1 MAGRRNKKNR
11 ILAIWMILSMLF
23 ICAFSCT
30 NTAEIDNQKAS
41 SETQEAFFAA
51 PRAFSIQEATL
62 CRMGGKELLGS
73 KGEQQAFGRLKTG
86 RVQNDLF
93 LLNFFAV
100 MLLYELSAFAQSF
113 LVRSDATPRYSMI
126 SYIHRSHGK
135 NPRC

>member
-30 NTAEIDNQKAS
+30 NIAEIDNQKAS

-73 KGEQQAFGRLKTG
+73 RGEQAFSRLKVG

-93 LLNFFAV
+93 LLGFFAV

>member
-30 NTAEIDNQKAS
+30 NIAEIDNQKAS
-41 SETQEAFFAA
+41 SETQEAFFAT

-73 KGEQQAFGRLKTG
+73 RGEQAFSRLKVG

-93 LLNFFAV
+93 LLGFFAV

>member
-1 MAGRRNKKNR
+1 
-11 ILAIWMILSMLF
+11 MILSMLF

-30 NTAEIDNQKAS
+30 NIAEIDNQKAS

-73 KGEQQAFGRLKTG
+73 RGEQAFSRLKVG

-93 LLNFFAV
+93 LLGFFAV

>member
-1 MAGRRNKKNR
+1 
-11 ILAIWMILSMLF
+11 MILSVLF

-51 PRAFSIQEATL
+51 PRVFSIQEATL
-62 CRMGGKELLGS
+62 CRMGEKELFGS
-73 KGEQQAFGRLKTG
+73 RGEQAFSRLKAG

-93 LLNFFAV
+93 LLGFFAV

-113 LVRSDATPRYSMI
+113 LVKSDATPRYSMI

>member
-1 MAGRRNKKNR
+1 
-11 ILAIWMILSMLF
+11 MILSMLF

-73 KGEQQAFGRLKTG
+73 RGEQAFSRLKVG

-93 LLNFFAV
+93 LLGFFAV

>member
-11 ILAIWMILSMLF
+11 ILAIWMILSMLL

-62 CRMGGKELLGS
+62 CRMGEKELFGS
-73 KGEQQAFGRLKTG
+73 RGEQAFSRLKAG

-93 LLNFFAV
+93 LLGFFAV

>member
-62 CRMGGKELLGS
+62 CRMDGKELLGS
-73 KGEQQAFGRLKTG
+73 RGEQAFSRLKVG

-93 LLNFFAV
+93 LLGFFAV

>member
-73 KGEQQAFGRLKTG
+73 RGEQAFSRLKAG

-93 LLNFFAV
+93 LLGFFAV

>member
-1 MAGRRNKKNR
+1 
-11 ILAIWMILSMLF
+11 MILSMLF

-41 SETQEAFFAA
+41 SKTQEAFFAA
-51 PRAFSIQEATL
+51 PRAFSIQAATL
-62 CRMGGKELLGS
+62 CRMGEKELFGS
-73 KGEQQAFGRLKTG
+73 RGEQAFSRLKAG

-93 LLNFFAV
+93 LLGFFAV

-113 LVRSDATPRYSMI
+113 LVKSDATPRYSMI

>member
-30 NTAEIDNQKAS
+30 NIAEIDNQKAS

-51 PRAFSIQEATL
+51 SRAFSIQEATL
-62 CRMGGKELLGS
+62 CRMGEKELFGS
-73 KGEQQAFGRLKTG
+73 RGEQAFSRLKAG

-93 LLNFFAV
+93 LLGFFAV

>member
-1 MAGRRNKKNR
+1 
-11 ILAIWMILSMLF
+11 MILSMLF

-62 CRMGGKELLGS
+62 CRMGEKELFGS
-73 KGEQQAFGRLKTG
+73 RGEQAFSRLKVG

-93 LLNFFAV
+93 LLGFFAI

>member
-1 MAGRRNKKNR
+1 
-11 ILAIWMILSMLF
+11 MILSMLF

-41 SETQEAFFAA
+41 SETQEAFFAT

-73 KGEQQAFGRLKTG
+73 RGEQAFSRLKVG

-93 LLNFFAV
+93 LLGFFAV

>member
-1 MAGRRNKKNR
+1 
-11 ILAIWMILSMLF
+11 MILSMLF

-62 CRMGGKELLGS
+62 CRMGEKELLGS
-73 KGEQQAFGRLKTG
+73 RGEQAFSRLKVG

-93 LLNFFAV
+93 LLGFFAV

>member
-41 SETQEAFFAA
+41 SETQEAFFATH
-51 PRAFSIQEATL
+51 RAFSIQEATL
-62 CRMGGKELLGS
+62 CRMGEKELFGS
-73 KGEQQAFGRLKTG
+73 RGEQAFSGLKTG
-86 RVQNDLF
+86 GLF
-93 LLNFFAV
+93 LLGFFVV

-113 LVRSDATPRYSMI
+113 LVKSDATPRYSMI

>member
-11 ILAIWMILSMLF
+11 ILAIWMILSILF

-41 SETQEAFFAA
+41 SETQEAFFVA
-51 PRAFSIQEATL
+51 PKAFSIQEATL
-62 CRMGGKELLGS
+62 CRMGEKELLGS
-73 KGEQQAFGRLKTG
+73 RGEQAFSRLKVG

-93 LLNFFAV
+93 LLGFFAV

>member
-1 MAGRRNKKNR
+1 
-11 ILAIWMILSMLF
+11 MILSMLF

-41 SETQEAFFAA
+41 SETQEDFFAA

-73 KGEQQAFGRLKTG
+73 RGEQAFSRLKVG

-93 LLNFFAV
+93 LLGFFAV

>member
-1 MAGRRNKKNR
+1 MAGRRNGKNR

-62 CRMGGKELLGS
+62 CRMGGKELFGS
-73 KGEQQAFGRLKTG
+73 RGEQAFSRLKVG

-93 LLNFFAV
+93 LLGFLAV

>member
-11 ILAIWMILSMLF
+11 ILAIWMILSILF

-51 PRAFSIQEATL
+51 PKAFSIQEATL
-62 CRMGGKELLGS
+62 CRMGEKELLGS
-73 KGEQQAFGRLKTG
+73 RGEQAFSRLKVG

-93 LLNFFAV
+93 LLGFFAV

>member
-1 MAGRRNKKNR
+1 
-11 ILAIWMILSMLF
+11 MILSILF

-51 PRAFSIQEATL
+51 PKAFSIQEATL
-62 CRMGGKELLGS
+62 CRMGEKELLGS
-73 KGEQQAFGRLKTG
+73 RGEQAFSRLKVG

-93 LLNFFAV
+93 LLGFFAV

>member
-73 KGEQQAFGRLKTG
+73 KGEQAFSRLKVG

-93 LLNFFAV
+93 LLGFFAV